1 MDDAQ
6 PLVLVV
12 DDDESIRRSLR
23 WLLVSAGYSV
33 ATFSSGTDMLEHRP
47 PEQPA
52 VLLMDVRMPDM
63 TGLEVK
69 EQLSKMGRDMVTIFR
84 DRVQEMAKKG
94 MTLQQIKAARPSLEY
109 DGIYGA
115 TTGNWTTDRF
125 LETVYR
131 DVTRAK

>member
-1 MDDAQ
+1 
-6 PLVLVV
+6 
-12 DDDESIRRSLR
+12 
-23 WLLVSAGYSV
+23 
-33 ATFSSGTDMLEHRP
+33 
-47 PEQPA
+47 
-52 VLLMDVRMPDM
+52 
-63 TGLEVK
+63 
-69 EQLSKMGRDMVTIFR
+69 
-84 DRVQEMAKKG
+84 